1 MGQRKGLQKSGHPIV
16 PPTATS
22 HPRTSCLAHLTS
34 CLKSIWK
41 FKIEFCLHTQRWLQD
56 LAIKTQSP
64 PTPAPHT
71 SLVQAYHMATNNLET
86 QLSLKQRVFLWPTTE
101 QRKSYAKAR
110 PINHLHGTSMG
121 LPSAHPRTSCMY
133 RLSLP
138 FGSSLSGDSM
148 CISQINLMLKAKPLF
163 YFVTYDPNSLNQG
176 HHPPPSGSL
185 SLQMQFMKVFWP
197 NSDNPRIWECHINAI
212 VIP

>member
-1 MGQRKGLQKSGHPIV
+1 MGLIKKPRQPPTPHLMLKSSLPHDNYIWKSVFLCLQKSGHPIV

-41 FKIEFCLHTQRWLQD
+41 FKIEFCLHTQSWLQD

-86 QLSLKQRVFLWPTTE
+86 QHSLKQRVFLWPTTE

-121 LPSAHPRTSCMY
+121 LSTPALHVPPQFTFSQ
-133 RLSLP
+133 LSLEILCVLVK
-138 FGSSLSGDSM
+138 STW
-148 CISQINLMLKAKPLF
+148 C
-163 YFVTYDPNSLNQG
+163 
-176 HHPPPSGSL
+176 
-185 SLQMQFMKVFWP
+185 
-197 NSDNPRIWECHINAI
+197 
-212 VIP
+212 